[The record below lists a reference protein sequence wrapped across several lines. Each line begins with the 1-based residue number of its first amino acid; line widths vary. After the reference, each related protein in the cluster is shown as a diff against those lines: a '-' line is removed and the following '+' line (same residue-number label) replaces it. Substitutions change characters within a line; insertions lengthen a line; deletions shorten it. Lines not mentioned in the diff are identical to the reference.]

1 MTNADAVKKV
11 EAAIANDG
19 LFVYRINGI
28 SPGDIKQGDHP
39 DVPAG
44 KYRVVEVSI
53 AIPVED

>member
-11 EAAIANDG
+11 EAVIANDG
-19 LFVYRINGI
+19 LFVYQIHGI
-28 SPGDIKQGDHP
+28 SPGDIKQGDHQ

>member
-1 MTNADAVKKV
+1 MNNADAVKKV

-19 LFVYRINGI
+19 LYIHRIHGI

-44 KYRVVEVSI
+44 KYRVVDVSI
-53 AIPVED
+53 AIPMED